1 MAAPCKTEA
10 GLLLRTACENRREI
24 IPIRNPH
31 RLRNISPAA
40 PQKIFLPVQNAAEG
54 IITAGLN
61 IPVVKKKS
69 VRNAVQSSN
78 CLFILIEDGRIK

>member
-1 MAAPCKTEA
+1 MPAPCKTEA
-10 GLLLRTACENRREI
+10 GLLLRTACENRREV
-24 IPIRNPH
+24 IPFRNPH

-40 PQKIFLPVQNAAEG
+40 AQKIFPPVQDAAER
-54 IITAGLN
+54 IIAAGLN

-78 CLFILIEDGRIK
+78 CLFILIEDGSVA